1 MLVCEKRE
9 QKKARKMVVSSGN
22 DHFFCKKDLIYFY
35 DML

>member
-1 MLVCEKRE
+1 MTFYEKNE
-9 QKKARKMVVSSGN
+9 KKKVRKMVVSLGN